1 MTTEILL
8 LSFISLALL
17 FLLIECA
24 TEGIDALRFFFY
36 KDNSTASVVG
46 KEPFS
51 VSHSKRL
58 VEQNENR
65 RGYFPVRTTQ
75 DKNSNYPYFFSPGYW
90 LYRKKEVF
98 PTLEWGTEGSTW
110 RAHYP
115 YARKWA
121 AGSQVTVRYNASSPW
136 KYAVRDS
143 FLGLSIL
150 LKCSFCLLCILL
162 CSILLLARIRG

>member
-8 LSFISLALL
+8 LSFISFALL

-24 TEGIDALRFFFY
+24 TEGADALRFFFY
-36 KDNSTASVVG
+36 KGNSTASVVG

-51 VSHSKRL
+51 VSRSKRL

-75 DKNSNYPYFFSPGYW
+75 DKNSNYPYIFSPGYW
-90 LYRKKEVF
+90 LYRNKEAF

-121 AGSQVTVRYNASSPW
+121 DGSQVTVRYDASHPW
-136 KYAVRDS
+136 KYAVRDG
-143 FLGLSIL
+143 FLGISIL
-150 LKCSFCLLCILL
+150 LKCAFCLLFILI
-162 CSILLLARIRG
+162 CSFLLMTRIGG

>member
-8 LSFISLALL
+8 LSFISFALL

-24 TEGIDALRFFFY
+24 TEGADALRFFFY
-36 KDNSTASVVG
+36 KGNSTASVVG

-51 VSHSKRL
+51 VSRSKRL

-75 DKNSNYPYFFSPGYW
+75 DKNSNYPYIFSPGYW
-90 LYRKKEVF
+90 LYRNKEAF

-121 AGSQVTVRYNASSPW
+121 DGSQVTVRYDASRPW

-143 FLGLSIL
+143 FLGISIL
-150 LKCSFCLLCILL
+150 LKCAFCLLFILI
-162 CSILLLARIRG
+162 CSFLLMTRIGG

>member
-24 TEGIDALRFFFY
+24 TEGIDALRFFSTKTILLPALLEKNRFPFHTL
-36 KDNSTASVVG
+36 KDWWSRMKTGEGISLFA
-46 KEPFS
+46 
-51 VSHSKRL
+51 
-58 VEQNENR
+58 QR
-65 RGYFPVRTTQ
+65 RIRIQIIPI
-75 DKNSNYPYFFSPGYW
+75 FFSPGYW